1 MEGTQE
7 TTKTVFPS
15 STTCTIVSCL
25 GLFCVSKCGIRGS
38 SSVAAD
44 SGVIHSAKSGVEE
57 NTLNAFPIVKYASE
71 LKLPSLDTACA
82 ICLSKFTA
90 GEHLR
95 ILPKCNHGFHTPCID
110 TWLISHSSCR
120 NCLAETDQKTNNCSQ
135 ETSSSSAQHQQ
146 QHCLKCSIE
155 AEPNAAIGFD
165 HFVPM

>member
-1 MEGTQE
+1 
-7 TTKTVFPS
+7 
-15 STTCTIVSCL
+15 
-25 GLFCVSKCGIRGS
+25 CGIRGS

-44 SGVIHSAKSGVEE
+44 SGVIPSAKSGIEE
-57 NTLNAFPIVKYASE
+57 NTLNAFPIVKYATE

-95 ILPKCNHGFHTPCID
+95 ILPKCNHGFHTP
-110 TWLISHSSCR
+110 SRQSPCR
-120 NCLAETDQKTNNCSQ
+120 CVKLWPAMQQD
-135 ETSSSSAQHQQ
+135 TSSSSAQHQQ

-155 AEPNAAIGFD
+155 AEPNAAICFD